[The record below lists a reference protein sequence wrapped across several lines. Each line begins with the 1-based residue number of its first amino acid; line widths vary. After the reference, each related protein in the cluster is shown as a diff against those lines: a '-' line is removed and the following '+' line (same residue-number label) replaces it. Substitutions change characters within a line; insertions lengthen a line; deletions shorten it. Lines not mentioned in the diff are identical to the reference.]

1 MFPLYLTSWCDDFD
15 FGITT
20 PDRNALYLAECSNYS
35 FLNESNRAQ
44 TFYRGK
50 RSLCDRTLTTG
61 WYRFGGEAGQ
71 QMPESCVDLRH
82 CGTIVPGWLNGTH
95 PMVEDGAVK
104 RKVCF
109 HSPSGNCCKWSTD
122 VLVRNCGGF
131 YVYKLK
137 KTPQC
142 DLRYCGNGS
151 YSEQGSFANFRITIT
166 IRFRA
171 LVPTSSRSLI
181 STPPLEFGFLL
192 IIVSLSKCSH
202 SYKHPNSV
210 SVTALLVPMHI
221 EMNHGPSW
229 GLVTKTEVFVS
240 LSQQLCPCDQSTT
253 VPSNEW
259 SRIKILWQLFD

>member
-1 MFPLYLTSWCDDFD
+1 MDTRIFSALDSVLVFNLHSHWLFVMFSLYLIGWCDDFGFD
-15 FGITT
+15 IAT
-20 PDRNALYLAECSNYS
+20 PGRNVLNLAECSNYS

-50 RSLCDRTLTTG
+50 RSLCDRALPTG

-82 CGTIVPGWLNGTH
+82 CGTIAPGWLNGTH
-95 PMVEDGAVK
+95 PLVGDGAVE

-109 HSPSGNCCKWSTD
+109 HAPSGNCCTLSTD

-151 YSEQGSFANFRITIT
+151 YSEQGNFVN
-166 IRFRA
+166 FM
-171 LVPTSSRSLI
+171 
-181 STPPLEFGFLL
+181 
-192 IIVSLSKCSH
+192 IVSLA
-202 SYKHPNSV
+202 N
-210 SVTALLVPMHI
+210 T
-221 EMNHGPSW
+221 N
-229 GLVTKTEVFVS
+229 
-240 LSQQLCPCDQSTT
+240 
-253 VPSNEW
+253 
-259 SRIKILWQLFD
+259 